1 MEEKGWGKI
10 KMDLKSF
17 LKNQIDKGNTE
28 WESRSELLRAS
39 KTKISGHSKRILKEY
54 ENKFNFGLATQV
66 KNDAI
71 KKYFDRQP
79 KNSLISVEGAVKIIN
94 KDLPKDMKIGETII
108 YNRLKDKNFNRNNL
122 KGQTLDNQV
131 SKFNLYD
138 VKITKEFE
146 RKIAELKSEGI
157 YVGIETTARG
167 SKTLRLRTDEAYD
180 INRKKLDKSFPPND
194 DSINEIKRIIYKLEN

>member
-1 MEEKGWGKI
+1 
-10 KMDLKSF
+10 MDLKSF

-54 ENKFNFGLATQV
+54 ENKFNFGLATQA

-71 KKYFDRQP
+71 KKYFDKQP
-79 KNSLISVEGAVKIIN
+79 ENSLISVEGAVNIIN
-94 KDLPKDMKIGETII
+94 QDLPKHIKISETII
-108 YNRLKDKNFNRNNL
+108 YSRLEDKNFNNKNL
-122 KGQTLDNQV
+122 KAQTLDNQV
-131 SKFNLYD
+131 SKFKLYD

-146 RKIAELKSEGI
+146 KKIDALKSEGI

>member
-1 MEEKGWGKI
+1 
-10 KMDLKSF
+10 MDLKSF
-17 LKNQIDKGNTE
+17 LKNQIDKGNID

-54 ENKFNFGLATQV
+54 ENKFNFGLSTQA

-71 KKYFDRQP
+71 KKYFDKQP

-94 KDLPKDMKIGETII
+94 QDLPKDIKIGVTMI
-108 YNRLKDKNFNRNNL
+108 YNRLKDKNFNKKNL

-146 RKIAELKSEGI
+146 KKIDALKSEGI
-157 YVGIETTARG
+157 YVGIETTPRG

-180 INRKKLDKSFPPND
+180 IKRKKLDRSFPPND
-194 DSINEIKRIIYKLEN
+194 ASIKEIKRIINELKN